1 MEAVGRGDGPSLEIL
16 VSRYHAQLLG
26 FFFRIL
32 AGDRA
37 TAEDL
42 TQETFVRLLR
52 QTTYSPGRA
61 FRPWL
66 FAVAVNLARDHLRQ
80 VARRPAGDDRV
91 LAALQD
97 TRPRAEDPGFRG
109 AIRAN

>member
-1 MEAVGRGDGPSLEIL
+1 MGAVGEGDRTALEIL

-91 LAALQD
+91 LAALED
-97 TRPRAEDPGFRG
+97 TRPGPEALAVTG
-109 AIRAN
+109 AIID